1 MECRF
6 CLESGSLTSK
16 TNPLLS
22 PCVCRG
28 SVKYVHKECLAKWR
42 VTTLRPDQDLICPLC
57 KTVYNITVLR
67 LFVKELIPIYNRY
80 VTFMTKPI
88 PMFVIWNQTF
98 ILYMFASAVN
108 VYRNTVYYTFDI
120 NNIQFLCL
128 SWQMFLAAIYIT
140 VYSYYLTQ
148 VQDPWRYIRSNKR
161 MLLLPIMNGLVL
173 YIIYEYTIAGCI
185 LHHFIL
191 PLYLTKH
198 IETLQIVNG
207 EF

>member
-88 PMFVIWNQTF
+88 P
-98 ILYMFASAVN
+98 
-108 VYRNTVYYTFDI
+108 
-120 NNIQFLCL
+120 
-128 SWQMFLAAIYIT
+128 IY
-140 VYSYYLTQ
+140 
-148 VQDPWRYIRSNKR
+148 
-161 MLLLPIMNGLVL
+161 
-173 YIIYEYTIAGCI
+173 
-185 LHHFIL
+185 
-191 PLYLTKH
+191 
-198 IETLQIVNG
+198 
-207 EF
+207 